1 MTGLFVYNKGKQMKH
16 KIFYIVS
23 KEYPLFNVS
32 LRGLLQDSVTLIV
45 IMNLYNLKYTGG
57 II

>member
-1 MTGLFVYNKGKQMKH
+1 MTGLFVYNKGKQMNH
-16 KIFYIVS
+16 KIFI
-23 KEYPLFNVS
+23 
-32 LRGLLQDSVTLIV
+32 LLAKNIHCLMLVFCGFYSDSVTLIV